1 MTKLNWIEYFCE
13 FTGTAIHLFVGLTG
27 IYLISLVDAPDII
40 KYFAIGLFFAV
51 GLVVVVYSPLGKRS
65 GGHINPAVT
74 GAFWLSGLM
83 SGIDAACYVVAQFAG
98 AVLGAWLAL
107 TIFDWKNPATAL
119 ALPGMDY
126 PVLPVL
132 IVEVI
137 ITSALVIAVFSFVS
151 SPKSGK
157 FTGIAIGMYIVVVT
171 VLFAA
176 VSGASLN
183 LARNFGPAV
192 TLLRFDYIWVY
203 FTASLLGALAAW
215 GLFHGATMGAQ
226 PRCCKLCYKTEGP
239 CLFKCKC
246 EF

>member
-1 MTKLNWIEYFCE
+1 LTKLNWIEYFCE
-13 FTGTAIHLFVGLTG
+13 FTGTAIHLFAGLTG

-98 AVLGAWLAL
+98 A
-107 TIFDWKNPATAL
+107 
-119 ALPGMDY
+119 
-126 PVLPVL
+126 
-132 IVEVI
+132 
-137 ITSALVIAVFSFVS
+137 
-151 SPKSGK
+151 
-157 FTGIAIGMYIVVVT
+157 
-171 VLFAA
+171 
-176 VSGASLN
+176 SLN